1 MIRTQLGRVFDGEKG
16 LAMRRVLLTA
26 VASVGL
32 AIGLAAPAYATSPSE
47 AQCEASGGTF
57 ERTNGEVTCTTH
69 VGNSDN
75 SQTVDEGGQG
85 NLSNKATCSGP
96 GNSTAK
102 CP

>member
-1 MIRTQLGRVFDGEKG
+1 
-16 LAMRRVLLTA
+16 MRRSVLSVTA
-26 VASVGL
+26 GVILALGVA
-32 AIGLAAPAYATSPSE
+32 IPAFGVSPSE
-47 AQCEASGGTF
+47 QQCEASGGTF
-57 ERTNGEVTCTTH
+57 SRVNGEVQCTTH

-85 NLSNKATCSGP
+85 NINNKETCSGP

>member
-1 MIRTQLGRVFDGEKG
+1 
-16 LAMRRVLLTA
+16 MRRVLLAA
-26 VASVGL
+26 VTSLGL
-32 AIGLAAPAYATSPSE
+32 TIGLAAPAFAASPSQQ
-47 AQCEASGGTF
+47 QCEASGGTF
-57 ERTNGEVTCTTH
+57 ERTNGDVTCTTH

-85 NLSNKATCSGP
+85 NLSNKETCSGP